1 MTFHKILI
9 ANRGEIACRIMRT
22 ARSLGYRTV
31 AVFSE
36 PDADAPHVGLA
47 DEAVAL
53 GGRIAA
59 ESYLRIEA
67 VLAAAARSG
76 ADAVHPGYGFLSE
89 RADFARACA
98 EAGLVFIGPPAEAIA
113 AMGDKAG
120 AKRRMREAGVPC
132 VPGYLGDDPSE
143 AAFVEQ
149 ARKVGYPLLVK
160 AVAGGGGRGMRLV
173 AAPDELV
180 PALQGARREAQAAF
194 GDGTLM
200 LERFVD
206 AGRHVE
212 IQVFADA
219 HGQALHLGER
229 DCSAQRRRQKVI
241 EESPSPI
248 VDEAMRYA
256 MGRDAVAAA
265 LAVGYV
271 GAGTVEFIVDAEG
284 RHFFLEMNTR
294 LQVEHPV
301 TECVTGLDLVEWQL
315 RVAAGEP
322 LPLEQEEI
330 TFHGHAI
337 EARLYAEDP
346 YDGFAPQA
354 GRITHWRPR
363 RALHAGRADA
373 GTQGVP
379 AGGVASVRIDSG
391 IAEGGVVSP
400 YYDAML
406 AKIIV
411 HGRDR
416 ADALRRLATAIEDTP
431 LLGLP
436 TNARYLRD
444 LLRHPDFVAGAMT
457 TRRLDDWAAEGA
469 AIGTRPE
476 PSEDDWI
483 VAAAMRALGQE
494 PAARVESGPRA
505 AGIAGAS
512 IQLACGGATR
522 RLGIELR
529 GQYGVRSEDLTPSG
543 LGGQVFRPDPAFNA
557 APTITAIDVCLGDRV
572 VHVRIH
578 PVDADGWRAI
588 EIDGQRR
595 QRLARV
601 EGERVELASDAAVHV
616 FVEPSP
622 LPRAGNGA
630 DGRSVRA
637 PVAGVVAR
645 VAVREGERVDE
656 GHPIACV
663 EAMKMEMWLPAAAA
677 GTVVAVHAA
686 AGDTVAAGA
695 LLVEL
700 APDPA

>member
-9 ANRGEIACRIMRT
+9 ANRGEIACRVIRT
-22 ARSLGYRTV
+22 ARALGYRTV
-31 AVFSE
+31 ALFSE
-36 PDADAPHVGLA
+36 PDAGAPHVALA

-53 GGRIAA
+53 GGRTAT
-59 ESYLRIEA
+59 ESYLRIDA
-67 VLAAAARSG
+67 VLAAAARAG

-89 RADFARACA
+89 RADFAGACA
-98 EAGLVFIGPPAEAIA
+98 EAGLVFIGPPAAAIA

-132 VPGYLGDDPSE
+132 VPGYLGDDASE
-143 AAFVEQ
+143 GAFLAQ
-149 ARKVGYPLLVK
+149 AEKIGYPLLVK

-173 AAPDELV
+173 AAREELV
-180 PALQGARREAQAAF
+180 PALHAARREAEAAF
-194 GDGTLM
+194 GDGAVM
-200 LERFVD
+200 LERFIA

-219 HGQALHLGER
+219 HGHAIHLGER
-229 DCSAQRRRQKVI
+229 DCSAQRRRQKLI
-241 EESPSPI
+241 EESPSPVI
-248 VDEAMRYA
+248 DDALRMT

-322 LPLEQEEI
+322 LPLAQEEI
-330 TFHGHAI
+330 AFRGHAI

-354 GRITHWRPR
+354 GRITHWRPQ
-363 RALHAGRADA
+363 RALRAARVDA
-373 GTQGVP
+373 GTQGLP
-379 AGGVASVRIDSG
+379 AGGGAGLRIDAG
-391 IAEGGVVSP
+391 IEEGGIVSP
-400 YYDAML
+400 YYDALL
-406 AKIIV
+406 AKLIL

-416 ADALRRLATAIEDTP
+416 ADALRRLAAALENAP

-444 LLRHPDFVAGAMT
+444 LLRHPDFVAGAIT
-457 TRRLDDWAAEGA
+457 TDRLDAWTAAGA
-469 AIGTRPE
+469 PIGRRPAPADE
-476 PSEDDWI
+476 DWI
-483 VAAAMRALGQE
+483 VAAALRALGDAPTSR
-494 PAARVESGPRA
+494 PATGPRS
-505 AGIAGAS
+505 AGLSGVALP
-512 IQLACGGATR
+512 LACGDATR
-522 RLGIELR
+522 RLR
-529 GQYGVRSEDLTPSG
+529 VDVRSAD
-543 LGGQVFRPDPAFNA
+543 A
-557 APTITAIDVCLGDRV
+557 AGVAAVEVRLDERV
-572 VHVRIH
+572 AHVRVH
-578 PVDADGWRAI
+578 PADADGWRAI
-588 EIDGQRR
+588 EVDGLRR

-601 EGERVELASDAAVHV
+601 EGERVDLVGDAAVHV

-622 LPRAGNGA
+622 LPRTEGGA
-630 DGRSVRA
+630 DASRVRA

-645 VAVREGERVDE
+645 VTVRAGERVDA
-656 GHPIACV
+656 GAPLACV

-677 GTVVAVHAA
+677 GTVMAVHAA
-686 AGDTVAAGA
+686 PGDTVAAGA